1 MKVPS
6 DIVPSKIAVSRLKV
20 PVLES
25 DSCGQRGICFLVGMG
40 IGVATGIA
48 TSIVIGRGRGRGRGS
63 MEKADLHAIFGNA
76 FGDVKVEEDL
86 SYGNT
91 SPEQVDNA

>member
-1 MKVPS
+1 
-6 DIVPSKIAVSRLKV
+6 
-20 PVLES
+20 
-25 DSCGQRGICFLVGMG
+25 
-40 IGVATGIA
+40 
-48 TSIVIGRGRGRGRGS
+48 